1 MNRQSIRLPQN
12 SSDGPSRAPVQTG
25 TAHAVAPNTRNGVSS
40 PSATSPV
47 TSPAAIKEK
56 SSLSPRLS
64 DQLDKG
70 SVKTLLYI
78 TIAFLIFFMIM
89 VCSKL
94 VFDHTS
100 YQNASINGLKKEMT
114 AKSIYASNSLGRQ
127 VEWSR
132 ASLSAKRSPAQVIN
146 TVTRGQGI
154 VGAAVLNSDNR
165 VLAASSEVVAGVLRQ
180 TDIRNFPQSGLRI
193 SSLIAE
199 DYSVNPLVITKSEG
213 RFLVVA
219 LAPSALV
226 GSFDKSSAIITTSG
240 RVIDGSREIAENGPA
255 KHFNI
260 SPAQI
265 NNFGTKNDVVGHK
278 SGSKKVWL
286 SYQTIPGATS
296 LFVISAQPKSVASNW
311 TGNLLFFLVLF
322 LATCSLV
329 GVLMK
334 NMLAQMH
341 KAQKTHQETEVS
353 KERYRTATDT
363 GHGGIWELDLTHNT
377 AFISQSLSKLMG
389 LREQDHTLTIPQFL
403 GIFHEH
409 DREKLFSL
417 VRRAHMNG
425 EFSVDANIAKRPII
439 LSCRGRP
446 SVRGSDSARIV
457 IGTAIDVSEQRGV
470 QQSLQMAEFRLN
482 NALGAMTD
490 SFVIW
495 DPMNR
500 LVTWN
505 QRFENF
511 FNFLPGQ
518 LQPGIDHA
526 TLEYNA
532 MNAVNNVYRN
542 NDESSYDIHLKDGR
556 WLHYQETVTSEGG
569 RVCTGTDITEIR
581 SREEQLQANQVIREQ
596 TINVLRE
603 SQTRIMELAENYE
616 QEKIR
621 AEEANQS
628 KSEFLANMSHELRTP
643 LNAING
649 FSDIMKKEMFGP
661 LGDPRYK
668 EYVNDI
674 LFSGQHLLSLIND
687 ILDMS
692 KIEAGKMSLNSE
704 AMQINDIV
712 QQVIR
717 IVRGRAEENRLK
729 LIYTPDDHVEIEA
742 DPRAVKQVLLN
753 LLTNAIKFTPEGG
766 VVSAHVSANSAGLII
781 QIADSGIGISAEDIE
796 RLAKPFEQIDSQHS
810 RQHEGTGLGLA
821 LSKSLV
827 ELHGGN
833 FKIESVVGE
842 GTTVTFTLPNKPP
855 VAKAATTDNIV
866 GSEIS
871 RLARDIADV
880 LDADGGTD
888 PNAGLVPDAAQ
899 QNAAQYHTNPYAN
912 PQDASPQYT
921 NAQGGVEPYYPP
933 QQTQQGAA
941 PAYAPQVAAQSAQD
955 HNPVPYQ
962 PEPYA
967 AEAPPMPP
975 LPPAA

>member
-1 MNRQSIRLPQN
+1 VNRQSIRLPQN
-12 SSDGPSRAPVQTG
+12 RSDVPNQFHAQTG
-25 TAHAVAPNTRNGVSS
+25 QNQAVPAQRNYHAGLTPFTQGGT
-40 PSATSPV
+40 P
-47 TSPAAIKEK
+47 
-56 SSLSPRLS
+56 SLSARNPEGSRLS

-70 SVKTLLYI
+70 SVKTLLYV

-94 VFDHTS
+94 FYDHTS
-100 YQNASINGLKKEMT
+100 FQNASINGLKKEMT
-114 AKSIYASNSLGRQ
+114 AKSNYASKSLGRQ
-127 VEWSR
+127 VEWSQ
-132 ASLSAKRSPAQVIN
+132 ASLGGKRSPAQIIN

-154 VGAAVLNSDNR
+154 VGAAVMNSENR
-165 VLAASSEVVAGVLRQ
+165 VLAASSEIVAGVLSN
-180 TDIRNFPQSGLRI
+180 TDLRNFPQSGLRI

-199 DYSVNPLVITKSEG
+199 DYSVNPLVITKSG
-213 RFLVVA
+213 GQFLVVA
-219 LAPSALV
+219 LAPSALI
-226 GSFDKSSAIITTSG
+226 GNFDKSSAIITTSG
-240 RVIDGSREIAENGPA
+240 RVIDGSRDIAEIGPA
-255 KHFNI
+255 KYFNV

-265 NNFGTKNDVVGHK
+265 NSYGTKNDVVGHK
-278 SGSKKVWL
+278 SNSNKVWL
-286 SYQTIPGATS
+286 SHQTIPGATS
-296 LFVISAQPKSVASNW
+296 LFVISAQPKSLASNW
-311 TGNLLFFLVLF
+311 MGNLLFFLTLF
-322 LATCSLV
+322 LATGLLV

-334 NMLAQMH
+334 NMLAHMRKVQQTNH
-341 KAQKTHQETEVS
+341 ETEIS
-353 KERYRTATDT
+353 QQRYRTAIDA
-363 GHGGIWELDLTHNT
+363 GHGGIWELDLKNNT
-377 AFISQSLSKLMG
+377 AFISRSLSG
-389 LREQDHTLTIPQFL
+389 LIGLKEKEQTLTIPQFL

-425 EFSVDANIAKRPII
+425 EFSVDVNVAKRPVI

-446 SVRGSDSARIV
+446 SVRGSDSARVV
-457 IGTAIDVSEQRGV
+457 IGMAMDVSEQRGI
-470 QQSLQMAEFRLN
+470 QQSLQMAEYRLN
-482 NALGAMTD
+482 NALAAMTD

-495 DPMNR
+495 DPMDR
-500 LVTWN
+500 LVSWN

-511 FNFLPGQ
+511 FGFLPGQ

-526 TLEYNA
+526 TLEYHA
-532 MNAVNNVYRN
+532 MNAVNNLYRD

-581 SREEQLQANQVIREQ
+581 AREEQLQTNQVIREQ

-692 KIEAGKMSLNSE
+692 KIEAGKMSLNTE
-704 AMQINDIV
+704 AMQINEIV

-729 LIYTPDDHVEIEA
+729 LIYSSQELVEVEA
-742 DPRAVKQVLLN
+742 DPRAVKQILLN

-766 VVSAHVSANSAGLII
+766 VVSAEVSANSAGLIVKI
-781 QIADSGIGISAEDIE
+781 TDSGIGISAEDIK

-833 FKIESVVGE
+833 FKIESVVNE

-855 VAKAATTDNIV
+855 VVKTVTPDNIV
-866 GSEIS
+866 GSEFS

-880 LDADGGTD
+880 LNADGG
-888 PNAGLVPDAAQ
+888 PNTQYADAHNSVPHDGTPSHYPQHVQQQSAQ
-899 QNAAQYHTNPYAN
+899 QALPAPT
-912 PQDASPQYT
+912 
-921 NAQGGVEPYYPP
+921 
-933 QQTQQGAA
+933 QQTQYTELPTHQAQAVQPGAA
-941 PAYAPQVAAQSAQD
+941 DTQTYATS
-955 HNPVPYQ
+955 
-962 PEPYA
+962 
-967 AEAPPMPP
+967 APPMPP
-975 LPPAA
+975 ITPAA